1 MVILTSIV
9 RLLVMLILILI
20 LKIVIFLYFLPEIFL
35 MQSDTRYLEV
45 FVMIKQIFTGVPVNT
60 EINQLGLWEVNGKFR
75 MSLFLKYR

>member
-1 MVILTSIV
+1 MVIPTRIGRPLIMF
-9 RLLVMLILILI
+9 LLIRMRR
-20 LKIVIFLYFLPEIFL
+20 IVIFLYFLPEIFL

-45 FVMIKQIFTGVPVNT
+45 FVMIKRIFTGVPVNT

>member
-1 MVILTSIV
+1 MVILTRIG
-9 RLLVMLILILI
+9 RLLVMLLLIRI
-20 LKIVIFLYFLPEIFL
+20 QKIVIFLYFLPEIFL

>member
-1 MVILTSIV
+1 
-9 RLLVMLILILI
+9 
-20 LKIVIFLYFLPEIFL
+20 